1 MPSDQNEEME
11 VKYRFSHEDYLRFID
26 FWVRRNRR
34 HYARQIVRVFV
45 LLLVGYVALL
55 LLSNVALPFA
65 LGLGAI
71 LATICTGSL
80 IWVRRQRMR
89 RVREHVLGERTTR
102 IGPEG
107 VFGRFPQFEI
117 LNYWK
122 GITDIAEDESYLF
135 FFTGG
140 SRAHVVPKRAF
151 ATAGSLEQFR
161 DAANSYWKSS
171 RS

>member
-1 MPSDQNEEME
+1 ME
-11 VKYRFSHEDYLRFID
+11 VTYTFSHEDCLHFID
-26 FWVRRNRR
+26 FWIRRNRR
-34 HYARQIVRVFV
+34 FYIRQIVRVFV
-45 LLLVGYVALL
+45 LFFTGYVVLL
-55 LLSNVALPFA
+55 LLSNVALAFA

-80 IWVRRQRMR
+80 IWVRRRRMR
-89 RVREHVLGERTTR
+89 RVREHLLGDRITR
-102 IGPEG
+102 IGPDG

-122 GITDIAEDESYLF
+122 GITEIAEDDRYLF
-135 FFTGG
+135 FFTGR

-161 DAANSYWKSS
+161 DAANSHWRSS